1 MLNGIAKLSTVI
13 ESAGGV
19 QAFATQVLPSILEGD
34 KDNGFKP
41 RMAPEDFS
49 LLEIAEATGVDP
61 RGEVSEA
68 VNTTQFN
75 VIINTLLS
83 KKVLSAYT
91 EEPGI
96 IDQLTTPFN
105 SSLKVDTIPG
115 AFLEGDLED
124 IPEGG
129 PYPHTAN
136 IQDKYVELGW
146 NKRGLI
152 LDITK
157 EAIKFD
163 QTGMILEKARRLGE
177 MAKVKHEQ
185 IIMEAVLENA
195 STGDYASWRP
205 AGNPTTLYDNS
216 SNDPFSSGTLDNYST
231 NTLADETDI
240 DEAMQLW
247 GAMTDE
253 QGLPLH
259 ITPKILL
266 TGVGYR
272 GIAAS
277 ITQSGQNITKTAPPG
292 IKNIYSGA
300 IMPLASAHVD
310 NIVGTKYW
318 LIGDFKKQFVYTEVF
333 PLQTMQAKAGN
344 EQEFERDVMFR
355 YKARLMGGCGALT
368 NRYVIFSTGAS

>member
-1 MLNGIAKLSTVI
+1 MRLKELYESMGEAKFAMTMVNLINEGKISEKDFSFKGLWEAMGCPSFGRERAIATQAVTEAEFTEAMDSSAFPKMIGAVINKKVQEAYDLEYGIA
-13 ESAGGV
+13 
-19 QAFATQVLPSILEGD
+19 
-34 KDNGFKP
+34 
-41 RMAPEDFS
+41 
-49 LLEIAEATGVDP
+49 
-61 RGEVSEA
+61 
-68 VNTTQFN
+68 
-75 VIINTLLS
+75 
-83 KKVLSAYT
+83 
-91 EEPGI
+91 
-96 IDQLTTPFN
+96 DQLVTVFP
-105 SSLKVDTIPG
+105 SSQRDETIVG
-115 AFLEGDLED
+115 FADDDELREVGEGMEYQ
-124 IPEGG
+124 EGSVTEKHHKIKNRKFG
-129 PYPHTAN
+129 RVIGVTMEH
-136 IQDKYVELGW
+136 
-146 NKRGLI
+146 
-152 LDITK
+152 
-157 EAIKFD
+157 IKFD

-253 QGLPLH
+253 QGLPIH